1 MLESASSSGTLKVF
15 LGMCPGVGKTF
26 AMLEAA
32 RALKADGSD
41 VVAGVVETHGRLE
54 TAALLDGLE
63 IIPLSETGHR
73 GATLRELDLEA
84 LLARRP
90 EFALVD
96 ELAHTNAPGSRHP
109 KRWQDVAEL
118 LDAGIHVLTTLNI
131 QHLETRADVVGAITG
146 TIVRE
151 TVPDS
156 FLERAGEIELIDIT
170 PRDLRQR
177 LDAGKVYLGER
188 AQAASVNF
196 FKESNLTALR
206 QLALRYTAERVGVDL
221 LEFQSRRRDRKTWR
235 AEEKILVAVGASP
248 YSPALIR
255 RARAMAGTLDAR
267 WSAIAVST
275 GEPVSPAE
283 RETISNHLALARQLG
298 AEAATVEAVSL
309 VDGLLDAARERDA
322 TQIVIGKSPGH
333 RWRDLFFHP
342 PALRL
347 LQRSGNI
354 DIIAVEPAA
363 DGTVPPVRPRQN
375 FTGWGGDV
383 FRASGITAAVVLAGI
398 VAAEILGEQG
408 VALLMLCGVIV
419 GGLFLRAP
427 GTWLL
432 ALLTGLAWNFF
443 LAEPRYT
450 LSIRSNSDLAL
461 FAALLVAA
469 LSLGHLT
476 SRLRRRERSVTQQRH
491 QYSRLLEINTILAT
505 AHDTPEMIG
514 RFADAIGRLFDFR
527 CAVRLRAPRDH
538 ELELPHPAGTLALDE
553 KEQGVSSWVFSNK
566 RAAGKGTDTLAES
579 AALHLPLQGRSL
591 VMGVL
596 SISPGDMPLTLGDRD
611 QLAAIAAQL
620 GIALERDH
628 LLHAVHHAEFIER
641 GDQLRRSLLDHV
653 SHELRTPAAILGTSI
668 DALGQGTPVA
678 ALLPEMQAARARLQ
692 RVVEQLV
699 QSARI
704 ESGALAPNAEWCDL
718 LDLLE
723 TARDRAAGS
732 LGSRPVSLV
741 FAENTP
747 PLVWIDGELFLAV
760 LENLLANIGHH
771 TPPDTRAEIIA
782 EVPGPGLLEIHVRD
796 DGPGLGQPDTV
807 FERFHRG
814 ADSPPGGLGLGLSIV
829 RGIVRGLGGEIRAAN
844 LKPSGAEFFLRL
856 PVKTATEVPQT

>member
-1 MLESASSSGTLKVF
+1 MSDTTITPGTLKVF
-15 LGMCPGVGKTF
+15 LGMCPGVGKTY

-32 RALKADGSD
+32 RALKGRGAE
-41 VVAGVVETHGRLE
+41 VVAGVVETHGRKETAGLLEGLE
-54 TAALLDGLE
+54 TL
-63 IIPLSETGHR
+63 PLAEVDHR
-73 GATLRELDLEA
+73 GTTLREFDLEA
-84 LLARRP
+84 MLARRP
-90 EFALVD
+90 QHALID

-146 TIVRE
+146 TVIRE

-156 FLERAGEIELIDIT
+156 FLERASEIELIDIT
-170 PRDLRQR
+170 PRDLRER
-177 LDAGKVYLGER
+177 LEAGKVYLEER
-188 AQAASVNF
+188 AQAASANF

-221 LEFQSRRRDRKTWR
+221 QELQSRRRDKKTWR
-235 AEEKILVAVGASP
+235 SEEKILVAVGASP

-275 GEPVSPAE
+275 GEPMPPAE
-283 RETISNHLALARQLG
+283 REAISNHLALARQLG
-298 AEAATVEAVSL
+298 AEAATVEAISL
-309 VDGLLDAARERDA
+309 VDGLLEAARERNA

-333 RWRDLFFHP
+333 SWKDFFLRP

-347 LQRSGNI
+347 LRRSGSI

-363 DGTVPPVRPRQN
+363 DAAAVAPVSQPSRLNWGRELATATV
-375 FTGWGGDV
+375 
-383 FRASGITAAVVLAGI
+383 ITALTVGAGL
-398 VAAEILGEQG
+398 VAAELLGEQG

-419 GGLFLRAP
+419 GGLFLRAA
-427 GTWLL
+427 GTWFL
-432 ALLTGLAWNFF
+432 AILTGLAWNYF
-443 LAEPRYT
+443 LTEPLYT
-450 LSIRSNSDLAL
+450 LSIRSGSDVAL
-461 FAALLVAA
+461 FAALIVAA

-476 SRLRRRERSVTQQRH
+476 SRLRRRERSVSQQRL
-491 QYSRLLEINTILAT
+491 QYSRLLEVSNILTT
-505 AHDTPEMIG
+505 AHDTHEMIA
-514 RFADAIGRLFDFR
+514 RFSETIGRLFGLR
-527 CAVRLRAPRDH
+527 CAVRLRAVRNH
-538 ELELPHPAGTLALDE
+538 ELEAPHPAGTLPLDA
-553 KEQGVSSWVFSNK
+553 KEQGVSNWAFSNK
-566 RAAGKGTDTLAES
+566 RAAGKGTDTQTES
-579 AALHLPLQGRSL
+579 SALHLPLQGRSL

-596 SISPGDMPLTLGDRD
+596 SISSGDEPLTLGDRD

-668 DALGQGTPVA
+668 DALGQGTPVET
-678 ALLPEMQAARARLQ
+678 LLPEMHAARTRLQ

-704 ESGALAPNAEWCDL
+704 ESGALSPSAEWCDL

-723 TARDRAAGS
+723 TARDRASES
-732 LGSRPVSLV
+732 LGPRQVILTIHSG
-741 FAENTP
+741 TP
-747 PLVWIDGELFLAV
+747 PLVWIDAELFLTI

-771 TPPDTRAEIIA
+771 TPAGTRAELTA
-782 EVPGPGLLEIHVRD
+782 TADGDATLEIQVTD
-796 DGPGLGQPDTV
+796 DGPGLDNPAAV
-807 FERFHRG
+807 FDRFHRG
-814 ADSPPGGLGLGLSIV
+814 DDSHHGGLGLGLSIV
-829 RGIVRGLGGEIRAAN
+829 RGIARGLGGEIRAEN
-844 LKPSGAEFFLRL
+844 RDGGGTRFFLRL
-856 PVKTATEVPQT
+856 PVKTAVEIPQT